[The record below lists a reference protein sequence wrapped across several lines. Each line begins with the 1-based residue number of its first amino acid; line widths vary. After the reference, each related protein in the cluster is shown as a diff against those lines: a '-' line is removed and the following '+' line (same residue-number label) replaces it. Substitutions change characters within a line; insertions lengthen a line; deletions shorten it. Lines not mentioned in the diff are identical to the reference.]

1 MKSKPASK
9 AAVTSRKTKPTATAK
24 VRRTAA
30 TTRTATRTRRTT
42 PKREEPPS
50 VIVEKCDRCNGQGCI
65 PVLCPKC
72 VGRPAVM
79 SHDIC
84 RRCKGIGFIDVTCRH
99 CRGTGEAPPE
109 TEQPQ

>member
-9 AAVTSRKTKPTATAK
+9 TAVKTRKSKPTATAK
-24 VRRTAA
+24 ARRTTA
-30 TTRTATRTRRTT
+30 TAKTATRTRKTT
-42 PKREEPPS
+42 LKREETFS

-84 RRCKGIGFIDVTCRH
+84 RRCKGVGFIDVTCRH
-99 CRGTGEAPPE
+99 CGGTGEAPPE